1 MAAGN
6 WVPELVEMAG
16 GVNLFGEAGA
26 HSPWMQWQELVD
38 ADPDVILIAPC
49 GFDLERTSSE
59 MYWLTNRPEW
69 PKLRAVREGRVYLAD
84 GNQFF
89 NRPGPRVVES
99 LQILAEVLHPQAFE
113 PKLAGAAWRAV
124 SS

>member
-16 GVNLFGEAGA
+16 GLNLFGEAGA
-26 HSPWMQWQELVD
+26 HSPWMQWRDLVD

-49 GFDLERTSSE
+49 GFDLERTESE

-69 PKLRAVREGRVYLAD
+69 PKLQAVRAGRVYVAD

-99 LQILAEVLHPQAFE
+99 LQILAEILHPQIFE

-124 SS
+124 AA